1 MIRGKRGYLR
11 KVYRLLTQGNL
22 ISSILQARSP
32 DHVRITFDMDVLDRI
47 YNGYAAFT
55 EHIYGNAPWTYHPY
69 HFAPPIQPAGIL
81 LPAPQDPPF
90 PPAVFI
96 NKQQLGDWI
105 KGALVT
111 FFVIV
116 VLCMSGPLL
125 IIVLLVLGA
134 GLVYKLLDWNTQV
147 AIHQQNERWR
157 NEGRLLPVQPTP
169 QHYIMHPF

>member
-55 EHIYGNAPWTYHPY
+55 EHIYGNAPWTYNPY

-90 PPAVFI
+90 PPAVII

-157 NEGRLLPVQPTP
+157 NEGRLLAVQLTP
-169 QHYIMHPF
+169 QHYIMHPS